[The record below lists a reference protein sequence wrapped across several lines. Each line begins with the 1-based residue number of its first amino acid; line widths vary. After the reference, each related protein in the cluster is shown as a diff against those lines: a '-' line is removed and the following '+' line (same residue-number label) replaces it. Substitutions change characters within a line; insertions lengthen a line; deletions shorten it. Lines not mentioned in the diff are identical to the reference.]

1 MKITIEIKGMGTW
14 ESVGLL
20 APKSILRSPA
30 YQAAMEMAQTKYREA
45 ERTASGHLRDNTELV
60 REEYRLEVEAAWKTY
75 QVEKDEALKL
85 YEQPISP
92 PLPSGTRSPYC
103 TPGRTGP

>member
-45 ERTASGHLRDNTELV
+45 ERAAADLLSDTTALA
-60 REEYRLEVEAAWKTY
+60 REVYNLEVEAAWETY
-75 QVEKDEALKL
+75 QVEKEEALKL
-85 YEQPISP
+85 YEQP
-92 PLPSGTRSPYC
+92 L
-103 TPGRTGP
+103 